1 VRRPSKREGRLLRKR
16 FAWQRDGAFGGW
28 PSDEAD
34 HYEQLPHARLAPLVY
49 LSLQTANPQFRLYS
63 TWEQAVNNL
72 AKALARL
79 RALLQPPAGRKEG

>member
-1 VRRPSKREGRLLRKR
+1 MHEGQRLRKR
-16 FAWQRDGAFGGW
+16 FVWYKEGAFGGW

-34 HYEQLPHARLAPLVY
+34 RYELLPHARLAPLVY
-49 LSLQTANPQFRLYS
+49 QALHTANFQYQLYA

-72 AKALARL
+72 AEGLTRL